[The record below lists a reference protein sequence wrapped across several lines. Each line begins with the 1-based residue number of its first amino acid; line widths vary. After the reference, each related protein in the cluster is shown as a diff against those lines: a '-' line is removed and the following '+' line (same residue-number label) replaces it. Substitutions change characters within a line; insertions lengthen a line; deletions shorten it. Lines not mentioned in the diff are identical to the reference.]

1 LGPKLI
7 VRISR
12 SPHCDQHRLLSP
24 HAPNYL
30 QAANSKEKIRRA
42 HREVVFLLE
51 FGAKSEFRMK
61 RRKAIY
67 RLLLIFTGTCKHCC
81 CCCLF
86 GRHTQALTNERLK
99 REREFLS
106 TRAQRLLLCA
116 HQNFLLFRSLSIDDA
131 EPFSCFQR
139 HRTSIKIYVSNASH
153 PLFSR
158 SGFECIQRFACF
170 KTPGSQPKTKD
181 LLMSQEEMFYYT
193 LKKRPVA
200 LKIYSIPFFF
210 NE

>member
-12 SPHCDQHRLLSP
+12 ALRTARSASPPLSP

-30 QAANSKEKIRRA
+30 RAANSKEKIRRA
-42 HREVVFLLE
+42 HRSRIS
-51 FGAKSEFRMK
+51 FGVWRQERISNE

-67 RLLLIFTGTCKHCC
+67 RLLLIFTGTCKHC

-170 KTPGSQPKTKD
+170 KTPSSQPKTKD
-181 LLMSQEEMFYYT
+181 LLMSKGKCFIT
-193 LKKRPVA
+193 L
-200 LKIYSIPFFF
+200 
-210 NE
+210 